1 MLKRTISII
10 LEQYDTIIYSN
21 EKKIKLEEQE
31 VLPKTVLPELIE
43 KNVSI
48 KVLPKIIPN
57 HFIFSECDIL
67 LSEKGINPNN
77 IKN

>member
-21 EKKIKLEEQE
+21 EKKIKSDKQE
-31 VLPKTVLPELIE
+31 VLPELIKKE
-43 KNVSI
+43 VSI
-48 KVLPKIIPN
+48 KVLPK
-57 HFIFSECDIL
+57 HFIFSDYDIL

-77 IKN
+77 LKN